1 MKKFLA
7 MLMAIMMLLSMT
19 AAFAEEATAQTAQ
32 GKFTKKFVGALP
44 VDETL
49 TFTAEFVKELV
60 SGSTTAPD
68 PALIT
73 IAPLNVDTDTD
84 SVLDVTYSVS
94 KPAEYGSYVYK
105 IKETKGENKNITYD
119 EGEIYVVV
127 NYLVEEG
134 VEKLTTALCS
144 EPKNEDD
151 AATTAEDTEG
161 NDGKNDQ
168 FVNTYTTD
176 SFTVTKTISGN
187 AANKDDK
194 FVVQVSFTAVANLEN
209 LDMKYLSNA
218 EGATEQSVGIDK
230 LVKGAPATMQ
240 ITIGHNETITFT
252 NVPYGVTVEIA
263 EQKQSDKEGM
273 NNYTAS
279 YTNQKI
285 TIDATNTVR
294 DMKINND
301 KSILIPTGVYVDYIP
316 YVVLLAVAV
325 LGLVAFV
332 VKRRMAANN
341 DD

>member
-7 MLMAIMMLLSMT
+7 MLMAIMMLLTVT
-19 AAFAEEATAQTAQ
+19 AAFAEDANVQ

-60 SGSTTAPD
+60 SGSTTAPN

-73 IAPLNVDTDTD
+73 IAPLNVDADTD

-105 IKETKGENKNITYD
+105 IKETTGENKNITYD

-134 VEKLTTALCS
+134 VEKLTTALCNK
-144 EPKNEDD
+144 PKNEDD

-168 FVNTYTTD
+168 FVNTYITD

-187 AANKDDK
+187 AANKNDK
-194 FVVQVSFTAVANLEN
+194 FVVQVSFTATANLEN

-218 EGATEQSVGIDK
+218 EGATEKSVGIDK
-230 LVKGAPATMQ
+230 LVKDTPATMQ
-240 ITIGHNETITFT
+240 ITIGDNETITFT

-263 EQKQSDKEGM
+263 EQKQSDKEDM

-279 YTNQKI
+279 YTNQ
-285 TIDATNTVR
+285 TIDIDAEHDVR